1 MIGTAARAAAIKA
14 MEAVP
19 AVTATV
25 AGGAGWAVANKTV
38 AMIGVAVGADMTMMA
53 TVAVAG
59 GVTTLEDRGVAATAT
74 ATVPDKDAV
83 ATGRKAL
90 EKAAA
95 ASKISNKP
103 TAVTARV
110 VSRAGKRFKERSVAR
125 EAPEAWV
132 RLISYCC

>member
-1 MIGTAARAAAIKA
+1 
-14 MEAVP
+14 
-19 AVTATV
+19 V
-25 AGGAGWAVANKTV
+25 AP
-38 AMIGVAVGADMTMMA
+38 
-53 TVAVAG
+53 G
-59 GVTTLEDRGVAATAT
+59 GVTTLEDRGVAATATATVQALIEAATATTARAAWGAAATAT